1 MGKLPT
7 TFTTLDLTGF
17 DIDQTKQYASIT
29 REMVDIACTV
39 LQKNRVG
46 VVTRSVQTAL
56 KHIFGIAG
64 STNTVCDL
72 LREWRS
78 ENMASLKQGKGEK
91 DLISAILESTDDGL
105 LDPTDIPEDY
115 LTASQQMAIATYRL
129 AYQNADTSVS
139 GDRMKQLAVDNQ
151 LMRQQLTDFP
161 RLELELNFYKG
172 ECERQREELRE
183 AYMNLNKQKL
193 AEAEEFRHQIDSLHQ
208 ERSDL
213 VAKLSIAEQHLTEI
227 ATLQQKVKDLEQSL
241 VNAQLST
248 ETKNQRL
255 SELET
260 QRQSTTKKNGKVPVT
275 SNT

>member
-17 DIDQTKQYASIT
+17 DIDQTKQYVSIT
-29 REMVDIACTV
+29 REMVDIACAV

-46 VVTRSVQTAL
+46 IVTRSVQTAL
-56 KHIFGIAG
+56 KHIFGIGG
-64 STNTVCDL
+64 SADTICQL

-91 DLISAILESTDDGL
+91 DLISAILEATDDGL

-151 LMRQQLTDFP
+151 LMRQQLADFP
-161 RLELELNFYKG
+161 KLEFELNFYKG

-193 AEAEEFRHQIDSLHQ
+193 AEAEEFRRQIDSLHQ
-208 ERSDL
+208 ERNDL
-213 VAKLSIAEQHLTEI
+213 EAKLSVSEQRLTEI
-227 ATLQQKVKDLEQSL
+227 AILEQKVKDLEQSL
-241 VNAQLST
+241 VNAQSEI

-260 QRQSTTKKNGKVPVT
+260 QRQSTAKKNGKLPVA
-275 SNT
+275 SSI

>member
-7 TFTTLDLTGF
+7 TFDTLDLTGF

-29 REMVDIACTV
+29 REMVDIACAV

-46 VVTRSVQTAL
+46 VVTRSVQAAL
-56 KHIFGIAG
+56 KHIFGIGG
-64 STNTVCDL
+64 SADTICQL
-72 LREWRS
+72 LREWRN

-91 DLISAILESTDDGL
+91 DLISAILETTDDGL

-115 LTASQQMAIATYRL
+115 LTASRQMAIATYRL

-151 LMRQQLTDFP
+151 LMRQQLADFP
-161 RLELELNFYKG
+161 KLEFELKFYKA

-183 AYMNLNKQKL
+183 AYMNLSKQKL
-193 AEAEEFRHQIDSLHQ
+193 AEAEEFRRQIDSLHQ
-208 ERSDL
+208 ERNDL
-213 VAKLSIAEQHLTEI
+213 EAKLSLSEQRLTEI
-227 ATLQQKVKDLEQSL
+227 AALEQKIKDLEQSL
-241 VNAQLST
+241 ANAQLSI

-260 QRQSTTKKNGKVPVT
+260 QHQSNAKKNGKVPVK
-275 SNT
+275 SSI

>member
-1 MGKLPT
+1 MGKLAT
-7 TFTTLDLTGF
+7 TFDTLDLTGF

-29 REMVDIACTV
+29 REMVDIACAV

-46 VVTRSVQTAL
+46 VVTRSVQAAL
-56 KHIFGIAG
+56 KHIFGIGG
-64 STNTVCDL
+64 SADTICQL
-72 LREWRS
+72 LRDWRS

-105 LDPTDIPEDY
+105 LDETDIPEDY
-115 LTASQQMAIATYRL
+115 LTASRQMAIATYRL

-151 LMRQQLTDFP
+151 LMRQQLADFP
-161 RLELELNFYKG
+161 KLEFELKFYKA

-193 AEAEEFRHQIDSLHQ
+193 AEAEEFRRQIDSLHQ
-208 ERSDL
+208 ERNDL
-213 VAKLSIAEQHLTEI
+213 EAKLSLAEQRLAEI
-227 ATLQQKVKDLEQSL
+227 AALEQKVKDLEQSL
-241 VNAQLST
+241 VNAQLSI
-248 ETKNQRL
+248 ETKNQRI

-260 QRQSTTKKNGKVPVT
+260 QRQSNAKKNGKVPVT
-275 SNT
+275 SST

>member
-7 TFTTLDLTGF
+7 TFDTLDLTGF

-29 REMVDIACTV
+29 REMVDIACAV
-39 LQKNRVG
+39 LQKNRIG
-46 VVTRSVQTAL
+46 IVTRSVQAAL
-56 KHIFGIAG
+56 KHIFGIGG
-64 STNTVCDL
+64 SADTICQL

-78 ENMASLKQGKGEK
+78 ENMASLKQGKDEK
-91 DLISAILESTDDGL
+91 DLISAILEATDDGL
-105 LDPTDIPEDY
+105 LDETDIPDDY
-115 LTASQQMAIATYRL
+115 LIASRQMAIATYRL

-161 RLELELNFYKG
+161 KLEFELNFYKT

-193 AEAEEFRHQIDSLHQ
+193 AEAEEFRRQIDSLHQ
-208 ERSDL
+208 ERNDL
-213 VAKLSIAEQHLTEI
+213 VTKLSLSEQRLTEI
-227 ATLQQKVKDLEQSL
+227 AALEQKVKDLEQSL
-241 VNAQLST
+241 VNAQLSI

-260 QRQSTTKKNGKVPVT
+260 QRQSNAKKNGKVPVT
-275 SNT
+275 SSI

>member
-17 DIDQTKQYASIT
+17 DIDQTKQYTSIT
-29 REMVDIACTV
+29 REMVDIACAV

-46 VVTRSVQTAL
+46 VVTRSVQAAL
-56 KHIFGIAG
+56 KHIFGIGG
-64 STNTVCDL
+64 SADTICQL

-91 DLISAILESTDDGL
+91 DLISAILEATDDGL
-105 LDPTDIPEDY
+105 LEETDIPEDY
-115 LTASQQMAIATYRL
+115 LIASRQMAIATYRL

-161 RLELELNFYKG
+161 KLEFELNFYKG

-193 AEAEEFRHQIDSLHQ
+193 AEAEEFRRQIDSLHQ
-208 ERSDL
+208 ERNDL
-213 VAKLSIAEQHLTEI
+213 VAKLSLAEQRLTEI
-227 ATLQQKVKDLEQSL
+227 AVLEQKVKDLEQSL
-241 VNAQLST
+241 VNAQLSI

-260 QRQSTTKKNGKVPVT
+260 QHQSNAKKNGKFPVA
-275 SNT
+275 SSI

>member
-7 TFTTLDLTGF
+7 TFDTLDLTGF

-29 REMVDIACTV
+29 REMVDIACAV

-46 VVTRSVQTAL
+46 VVTRSVQAAL
-56 KHIFGIAG
+56 KHIFGIGG
-64 STNTVCDL
+64 SADTICQL
-72 LREWRS
+72 LREWRN

-91 DLISAILESTDDGL
+91 DLISAILEATDDGL
-105 LDPTDIPEDY
+105 LDETDIPEDY
-115 LTASQQMAIATYRL
+115 LTASRQMAIATYRL

-151 LMRQQLTDFP
+151 LMRQQLADFP
-161 RLELELNFYKG
+161 KLEFELKFYKA

-183 AYMNLNKQKL
+183 AYMNLSKQKL
-193 AEAEEFRHQIDSLHQ
+193 AEAEEFRRQIDSLHQ
-208 ERSDL
+208 ERNDL
-213 VAKLSIAEQHLTEI
+213 EAKLSLSEQRLTEI
-227 ATLQQKVKDLEQSL
+227 AALEQKIKDLEQSL
-241 VNAQLST
+241 ANAQLSI

-260 QRQSTTKKNGKVPVT
+260 QHQSNAKKNGKVPVK
-275 SNT
+275 SSI